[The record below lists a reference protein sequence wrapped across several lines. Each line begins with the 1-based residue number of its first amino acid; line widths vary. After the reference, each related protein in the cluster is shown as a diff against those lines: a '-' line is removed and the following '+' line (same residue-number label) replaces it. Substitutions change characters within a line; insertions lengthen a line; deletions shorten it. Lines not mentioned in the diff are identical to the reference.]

1 MSSLVEIGLVVL
13 EKVFKF
19 HQLNECILLITY
31 NLPLEKG
38 VALHLNTFEFPFNP
52 GCFKLS
58 LVKNWP
64 SSSGELDKM

>member
-1 MSSLVEIGLVVL
+1 M
-13 EKVFKF
+13 F
-19 HQLNECILLITY
+19 CLLFSY
-31 NLPLEKG
+31 PLLFSYHLPLEKG